1 MSGERARVVLARGG
15 LMVTD
20 KCRPAPILV
29 CTYSFG
35 EGQLPTLRAAFDVD
49 QATELAKQEAAA
61 KCQPLVRI
69 YSFEEMQSYS
79 VCRLV
84 SSLRL

>member
-1 MSGERARVVLARGG
+1 MTSVRPTMIL
-15 LMVTD
+15 TD
-20 KCRPAPILV
+20 KHRPAPVLV

-35 EGQLPTLRAAFDVD
+35 EGQLPTLRAAYDIEH
-49 QATELAKQEAAA
+49 ANELAKQEAAA

-69 YSFEEMQSYS
+69 YTLEEMQSYS